1 RDARAVLAGGEG
13 ARRHREVR
21 LHPGRER
28 HHLPVG
34 RDPRELEARAR
45 GAAAVG
51 VRGAGAE
58 AVRRRVGRAALLAGG
73 SVEAVGVRDH
83 RARDDGRA
91 RPDRGGRG
99 GGRGRCGRG
108 RRGRGGGRRRG
119 RRRDRRSGRGDR
131 GGGRGDRGGGRGD
144 RGGGRGGR
152 GGGGGGGGGGRGGG
166 GGGRGD
172 RGGGGGGRGGGRGD
186 RGGGRGD
193 RGGGGRDRGGGR
205 RDRGGGR
212 RDRGGGRGDR
222 GGRRPATAR
231 TASGHAR
238 VTAARL
244 RADAG
249 APARGC
255 LARAGSAH
263 DAARRGPG
271 GVRLAAGDSA
281 GPPARRIARTAHD
294 HVGALLGERAGF
306 DCLIR
311 HAGRAPLVCPVAV
324 EAGAGAL
331 LGDLRTR
338 SGHRLRIAGVV
349 AAGCKARLRGTEAE

>member
-73 SVEAVGVRDH
+73 SVEAVGVRDR

-131 GGGRGDRGGGRGD
+131 GGGRGDRGAGRGD
-144 RGGGRGGR
+144 
-152 GGGGGGGGGGRGGG
+152 
-166 GGGRGD
+166 
-172 RGGGGGGRGGGRGD
+172 RGGGRGD

-193 RGGGGRDRGGGR
+193 RGAGRRDRGGGR

-212 RDRGGGRGDR
+212 GDRGGGRGDRGGGRGDR

-271 GVRLAAGDSA
+271 GVRLAAGDGA

-306 DCLIR
+306 DCLKI
-311 HAGRAPLVCPVAV
+311 
-324 EAGAGAL
+324 
-331 LGDLRTR
+331 
-338 SGHRLRIAGVV
+338 
-349 AAGCKARLRGTEAE
+349 

>member
-1 RDARAVLAGGEG
+1 DG
-13 ARRHREVR
+13 
-21 LHPGRER
+21 
-28 HHLPVG
+28 
-34 RDPRELEARAR
+34 
-45 GAAAVG
+45 
-51 VRGAGAE
+51 
-58 AVRRRVGRAALLAGG
+58 
-73 SVEAVGVRDH
+73 

-91 RPDRGGRG
+91 RADRGGRG

-131 GGGRGDRGGGRGD
+131 GGGRGDRGA
-144 RGGGRGGR
+144 
-152 GGGGGGGGGGRGGG
+152 
-166 GGGRGD
+166 
-172 RGGGGGGRGGGRGD
+172 GRGD

-212 RDRGGGRGDR
+212 RDRGGGRGDRGGGGRDRGGGRGDRGGGRGDRGGGRGDRGGGRGDRGGGRGDRGGGRGDR

-271 GVRLAAGDSA
+271 GVRLAAGDGA

-338 SGHRLRIAGVV
+338 GGHRLRIAGVV
-349 AAGCKARLRGTEAE
+349 AAGRKARLRGTKKKDERREKSYERSHGETPSLGASAGAPPTRGSRPPGCRCRFGQSRRPPACWA

>member
-1 RDARAVLAGGEG
+1 
-13 ARRHREVR
+13 
-21 LHPGRER
+21 

-73 SVEAVGVRDH
+73 SVEAVGVRDR

-108 RRGRGGGRRRG
+108 RRGGGGG
-119 RRRDRRSGRGDR
+119 GGDR
-131 GGGRGDRGGGRGD
+131 GGGR
-144 RGGGRGGR
+144 
-152 GGGGGGGGGGRGGG
+152 
-166 GGGRGD
+166 
-172 RGGGGGGRGGGRGD
+172 GGRGGGRGD
-186 RGGGRGD
+186 RGGGRG
-193 RGGGGRDRGGGR
+193 
-205 RDRGGGR
+205 
-212 RDRGGGRGDR
+212 DRGGGRGDR

-271 GVRLAAGDSA
+271 GVRLAAGDGA

-294 HVGALLGERAGF
+294 HV
-306 DCLIR
+306 
-311 HAGRAPLVCPVAV
+311 
-324 EAGAGAL
+324 
-331 LGDLRTR
+331 
-338 SGHRLRIAGVV
+338 
-349 AAGCKARLRGTEAE
+349 

>member
-1 RDARAVLAGGEG
+1 GIARVGHLDHVVVARLRVGGVHDTHPAVDLVHARAEPAQDVHEKGRHDEARLVAAPLRAAGDAAVRVARHLAPRNPRARRVRVPARDARAVLAGGEG

-73 SVEAVGVRDH
+73 SVEAVGVRDR

-108 RRGRGGGRRRG
+108 RRGRGGG
-119 RRRDRRSGRGDR
+119 
-131 GGGRGDRGGGRGD
+131 
-144 RGGGRGGR
+144 
-152 GGGGGGGGGGRGGG
+152 GGGGGGGGRGGG
-166 GGGRGD
+166 RGGRGGRGGGR
-172 RGGGGGGRGGGRGD
+172 GGRGGGRGD
-186 RGGGRGD
+186 RGGGRG
-193 RGGGGRDRGGGR
+193 
-205 RDRGGGR
+205 
-212 RDRGGGRGDR
+212 DRGGGRGDR

-271 GVRLAAGDSA
+271 GVRLAAGDGA

-294 HVGALLGERAGF
+294 HVGA
-306 DCLIR
+306 
-311 HAGRAPLVCPVAV
+311 
-324 EAGAGAL
+324 
-331 LGDLRTR
+331 
-338 SGHRLRIAGVV
+338 
-349 AAGCKARLRGTEAE
+349 